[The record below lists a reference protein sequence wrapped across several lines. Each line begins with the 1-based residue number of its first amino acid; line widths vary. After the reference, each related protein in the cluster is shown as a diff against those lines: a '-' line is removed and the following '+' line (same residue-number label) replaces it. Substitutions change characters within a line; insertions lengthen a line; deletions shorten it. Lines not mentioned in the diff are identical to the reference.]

1 MPNYATMQIMVTR
14 KSNKSRKRTPKK
26 FKPKMSIRRAKQVW
40 FSTRVRGRPPKSVSE
55 KRKIARGVLAKAK
68 IPLKR
73 TPKRKS
79 IRKRGR
85 PRKPKTLVTKRPRGR
100 PRKTPKSTKPKRPR
114 GRPRKHPKKTGPK
127 RPRGR
132 PRKSPKKTGPKR
144 PRGRPRK
151 LRDDDLYD

>member
-1 MPNYATMQIMVTR
+1 MVTR
-14 KSNKSRKRTPKK
+14 KKSGKRTPKK
-26 FKPKMSIRRAKQVW
+26 FKPKMSVLSAKRIW
-40 FSTRVRGRPPKSVSE
+40 FTARSRGRPSKTASNRLAAA
-55 KRKIARGVLAKAK
+55 KLVLTKAK

-79 IRKRGR
+79 NRKRGR
-85 PRKPKTLVTKRPRGR
+85 PRKVAKVAPKRPRGR
-100 PRKTPKSTKPKRPR
+100 PRKTPKSSTPKRPR

-132 PRKSPKKTGPKR
+132 PRKNPKSTTPKR

-151 LRDDDLYD
+151 LHDDLYD